1 MPAKPATLPQVF
13 LRTRRFRTRRVTGIN
28 HFLLALLA
36 VVLCT
41 PVLAQEHHNRTIV
54 ETAYANFARGDV
66 AAFLDILD
74 PGVMWV
80 APEGYPYAGTY
91 VGPDDLMEG
100 LIARIGAEWD
110 NYSVVTNTYVA
121 EGDRVVALGY
131 YSGTY
136 KATGRSVEAPF
147 AHVWQFVDGKVVSF
161 RTYTDGPP
169 WQRAVSP
176 TPGD

>member
-1 MPAKPATLPQVF
+1 MPVKPATLAQVF
-13 LRTRRFRTRRVTGIN
+13 LRTRRFRTRRFTGIN
-28 HFLLALLA
+28 RFLLALFA

-41 PVLAQEHHNRTIV
+41 PVLAQEHHNRAIV

-66 AAFLDILD
+66 
-74 PGVMWV
+74 
-80 APEGYPYAGTY
+80 
-91 VGPDDLMEG
+91 
-100 LIARIGAEWD
+100 
-110 NYSVVTNTYVA
+110 VVT
-121 EGDRVVALGY
+121 LGY

>member
-1 MPAKPATLPQVF
+1 MPAKPTTLAQVL
-13 LRTRRFRTRRVTGIN
+13 LRSRRLSTQRVTGTN
-28 HFLLALLA
+28 RFLLALFA

-41 PVLAQEHHNRTIV
+41 HVLAQEHDNRAIV
-54 ETAYANFARGDV
+54 ETAYASFARGDV
-66 AAFLDILD
+66 AAFLELLD
-74 PGVMWV
+74 PGVAWV
-80 APEGYPYAGTY
+80 AAEGYPYAGTY
-91 VGPDDLMEG
+91 VGPDELLEG

-110 NYSVVTNTYVA
+110 NYSVVTNTYIA
-121 EGDRVVALGY
+121 EGDHVVALGY

-176 TPGD
+176 TPGS

>member
-1 MPAKPATLPQVF
+1 MPANAAPLAQDL
-13 LRTRRFRTRRVTGIN
+13 LRTYRSRTQRSTGMNRFV
-28 HFLLALLA
+28 LALFA

-41 PVLAQEHHNRTIV
+41 PVLAQAHHNRAIV

-66 AAFLDILD
+66 AAFLEILD

-80 APEGYPYAGTY
+80 AAEGYPYAGTY
-91 VGPDDLMEG
+91 VGPDDLLEG

-110 NYSVVTNTYVA
+110 NYSVVTHTYVA

-131 YSGTY
+131 YRGTY
-136 KATGRSVEAPF
+136 KATGRSVEVPF